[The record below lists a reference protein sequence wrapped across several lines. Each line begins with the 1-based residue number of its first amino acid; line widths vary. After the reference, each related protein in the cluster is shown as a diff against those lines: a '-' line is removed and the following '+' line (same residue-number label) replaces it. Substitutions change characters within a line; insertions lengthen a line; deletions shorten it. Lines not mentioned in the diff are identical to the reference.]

1 MNKITLTLLLGLL
14 SGCTAVAPNYDA
26 KFGTALRTALQAQTL
41 NPNAAPDTDPVL
53 GLDAQAAVNAQGR
66 YQDSFKAPPK
76 TFDITGE
83 SGNRFGN

>member
-14 SGCTAVAPNYDA
+14 AGCTAVAPNYDA
-26 KFGTALRTALQAQTL
+26 KFGTALRTALQAQIL
-41 NPNAAPDTDPVL
+41 NPTAAPDAEPVL

-76 TFDITGE
+76 TFEVTSQGGD
-83 SGNRFGN
+83 RFGN